1 MDAFL
6 KTQKIETSVLKVGGG
21 MASGP
26 YPKFLQTF
34 IWDIRE
40 ELVLQKKVSSKGKS
54 LLNQSI
60 SMYRKYFSLS
70 SITMLLLLSPK
81 FS

>member
-1 MDAFL
+1 
-6 KTQKIETSVLKVGGG
+6 

-40 ELVLQKKVSSKGKS
+40 ELELKKKVSSKGKS
-54 LLNQSI
+54 LLKKSI
-60 SMYRKYFSLS
+60 SMYEKNFSLS
-70 SITMLLLLSPK
+70 SITMLLYCVSSHDYKILIDLKQVLLVENHDPAT
-81 FS
+81 